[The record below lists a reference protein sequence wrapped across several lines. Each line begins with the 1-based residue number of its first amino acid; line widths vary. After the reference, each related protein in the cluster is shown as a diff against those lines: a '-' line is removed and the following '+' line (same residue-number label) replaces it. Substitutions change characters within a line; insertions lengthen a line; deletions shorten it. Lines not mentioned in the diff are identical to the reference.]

1 MSEKM
6 NKLFYVALLS
16 LPILVAFILTV
27 INYTESQKLDSDC
40 DPSNVETVKNTSLG
54 MLVVILLIF
63 IVAGA
68 SLFMYWR
75 T

>member
-1 MSEKM
+1 MSQKM
-6 NKLFYVALLS
+6 NKLFFVIALS
-16 LPILVAFILTV
+16 LPIFVAFILTV

-40 DPSNVETVKNTSLG
+40 DPANVETVKNTSLG

-63 IVAGA
+63 IVAGG